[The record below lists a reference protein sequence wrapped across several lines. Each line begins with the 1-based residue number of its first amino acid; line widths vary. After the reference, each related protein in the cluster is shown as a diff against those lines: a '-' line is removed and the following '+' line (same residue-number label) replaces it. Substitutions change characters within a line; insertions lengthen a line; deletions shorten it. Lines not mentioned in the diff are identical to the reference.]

1 MTLKRY
7 QPARKR
13 KRSSKK
19 NRPLK
24 FALAI
29 GVVGVAAGLAYVS
42 LHGEMLMGLLDGS
55 VDLPDHHFKH
65 VKGQLASVKA
75 APAVHATPM
84 AEPHVLASA
93 SPESLKVASASA
105 QPLKAPS
112 PAASVAPLQ
121 KAADP
126 KPSAFP
132 EHGQAKNDDPVA
144 EASPLKAAAEASP
157 QPTPKPVLKTAVK
170 PVAPYPKASPKA
182 QPKPSPVVAAKAPAK
197 PSPKPVEQAKAK
209 PSPKPVAVAATGRK
223 ATGPGGAPSPKPVA
237 PKPVAASSGSQRVG
251 SLYFD
256 KNSSYLSSAEKDR
269 LARLIGSLKQHG
281 GTIHVSGFA
290 DALGDAGYNRWMAQ
304 RRAGR
309 VAELI
314 RSQTGGKV
322 NVVVD
327 AVGSVGNATGADGE
341 RQNRRVEVE
350 VR

>member
-24 FALAI
+24 LAVAI
-29 GVVGVAAGLAYVS
+29 GVVGIAAGVAYLS
-42 LHGEMLMGLLDGS
+42 LHGEMLMAVVDGTL
-55 VDLPDHHFKH
+55 DLPDRRFGPLSAHFSPKADPKAQAPKLAH
-65 VKGQLASVKA
+65 ASPAAVKTVAHPLKASPA
-75 APAVHATPM
+75 APASTAPM
-84 AEPHVLASA
+84 LGSA
-93 SPESLKVASASA
+93 S
-105 QPLKAPS
+105 
-112 PAASVAPLQ
+112 
-121 KAADP
+121 P

-132 EHGQAKNDDPVA
+132 ENGQPAAEDDPIA
-144 EASPLKAAAEASP
+144 EASPLKPAGEASFAP
-157 QPTPKPVLKTAVK
+157 AKVAVK
-170 PVAPYPKASPKA
+170 PVVHESPQVAVKQVAKASPVPVQKASPKV
-182 QPKPSPVVAAKAPAK
+182 QPSPKLQVAAKPQAPAK
-197 PSPKPVEQAKAK
+197 PQPAAK
-209 PSPKPVAVAATGRK
+209 PQLAAP
-223 ATGPGGAPSPKPVA
+223 AGG
-237 PKPVAASSGSQRVG
+237 QRLG

-256 KNSSYLSSAEKDR
+256 KNSSYLSGAEQDR
-269 LARLIGSLKQHG
+269 LARLVSGLKQRS

-290 DALGDAGYNRWMAQ
+290 DSLGDAGYNRWMAQ
-304 RRAGR
+304 RRASR

-327 AVGSVGNATGADGE
+327 AVGSVGNAGGADGD